1 MRAKRVNEEQNFER
15 GQDPKDALD
24 IGVGEKLRMEGID
37 AFTHF
42 LYYAN
47 AKDMIKKVWN
57 DWDHIWNKL
66 KAKVGDG
73 YMDPNALMSF
83 IRDLD
88 VENQRKLYYYILKNH
103 SNKW

>member
-47 AKDMIKKVWN
+47 AKDIIKKVWN
-57 DWDHIWNKL
+57 DWDHMWDKL
-66 KAKVGDG
+66 KDKVGDG
-73 YMDPNALMSF
+73 YLDPNSLMSF

-88 VENQRKLYYYILKNH
+88 VENQRKLYDYILKNH